1 MYRSFESLAGLYDD
15 LWEAKAK
22 RTHTAFVV
30 QTKLNNILNLQVIYK
45 IYAFKSHTYEA
56 PPGAVLII

>member
-1 MYRSFESLAGLYDD
+1 VTPGKRIRTRCLVGWDA
-15 LWEAKAK
+15 EAKC
-22 RTHTAFVV
+22 THTAFVV
-30 QTKLNNILNLQVIYK
+30 QTKLNKISNLQVIYK

>member
-1 MYRSFESLAGLYDD
+1 MQQKGPGRHMYHGFESLAGLYDD

-30 QTKLNNILNLQVIYK
+30 QTKLNNILNLQVI
-45 IYAFKSHTYEA
+45 
-56 PPGAVLII
+56 